1 MTMPSS
7 VPSFPGT
14 PGISLNCKVAQPEI
28 DASARG
34 FPPRYSWLKKW
45 WWYRVIVGKMYVFFV
60 CTVYYVY
67 YMYIC
72 NINIYIYTHT
82 SIYLYVILPR
92 YFKTSIPKMAICTR
106 RHRFKTIILG
116 VPIRWRMFLL
126 LGGRLCRDVMGWGLQ
141 HWFDELWE
149 TAWTC
154 RRESLGKGCER
165 KGSLLGNSERT
176 FPINFT

>member
-1 MTMPSS
+1 M
-7 VPSFPGT
+7 PSFPGT
-14 PGISLNCKVAQPEI
+14 PGISLNCKVARPEI

-34 FPPRYSWLKKW
+34 FPPRSSWRQVVVSVYLLGFLFVLYSFYMMTCIFFWL
-45 WWYRVIVGKMYVFFV
+45 
-60 CTVYYVY
+60 
-67 YMYIC
+67 YI
-72 NINIYIYTHT
+72 IYIHTYTYT
-82 SIYLYVILPR
+82 SIYLYAILPR
-92 YFKTSIPKMAICTR
+92 YFKPSIPKMAICTR

-154 RRESLGKGCER
+154 RRALSRGLWKGDC
-165 KGSLLGNSERT
+165 SLGNSERT
-176 FPINFT
+176 FPINFAWTWW